1 VGGKFQIFIGVIL
14 ALPAI
19 DPMDCNFEDELVGA
33 YALAAEL
40 AGTSTVGLNI
50 AGAAIRAAV
59 LLAFDSCVV
68 GSSYEFR
75 GDVVET
81 PDFLIMIV

>member
-1 VGGKFQIFIGVIL
+1 VGEEFQIFIGATP

-33 YALAAEL
+33 YALAADPAV
-40 AGTSTVGLNI
+40 AGMVGLDI
-50 AGAAIRAAV
+50 AGAAVRAAV

-68 GSSYEFR
+68 GAFYEFR
-75 GDVVET
+75 GDVFES
-81 PDFLIMIV
+81 PDFLIMVD